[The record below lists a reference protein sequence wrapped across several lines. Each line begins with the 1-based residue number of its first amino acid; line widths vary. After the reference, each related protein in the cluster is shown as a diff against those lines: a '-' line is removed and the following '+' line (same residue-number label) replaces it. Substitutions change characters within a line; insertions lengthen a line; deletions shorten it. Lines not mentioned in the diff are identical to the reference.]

1 MGLLSGIGMA
11 IGGLGGSL
19 LQRNWAK
26 DDAKMA
32 FERDI
37 TGWMMNNAYNDPA
50 AQMQRLKAAGLNP
63 NLVYGNGSVTG
74 NASGSAPSGT
84 MARSSN
90 ISVGDEVLKGQQLL
104 ANDATIEN
112 TRAEEK
118 VRREQA
124 EQVKVD
130 TAVKKH
136 NLKVAKKTGTPV
148 GDNSIYVQGRRFL
161 DDLVNDKNPRSIYHG
176 KRSKIR
182 YNDVKSA
189 VENDGYLF

>member
-112 TRAEEK
+112 TRAEAK
-118 VRREQA
+118 VREAQIAQTR
-124 EQVKVD
+124 VD
-130 TAVKKH
+130 TAVKRH
-136 NLKVAKKTGTPV
+136 NLKIAERTGQPV
-148 GDNSIYVQGRRFL
+148 GDNGIVSQWYRFGRKL
-161 DDLVNDKNPRSIYHG
+161 
-176 KRSKIR
+176 
-182 YNDVKSA
+182 NDVI
-189 VENDGYLF
+189 VEVPPKKPGNRNFKFDFGALFR